1 MFAGVFSATGR
12 YTVVSQQTPLATK
25 YVCMLR
31 PYMRYSYTLV
41 PFVDGQVGVEYTPP
55 IYVYSERG
63 AYYTFR
69 GVTCYVMVSVHLR
82 CRRLVISRA
91 QHLRY
96 CYVYGC
102 CRTAWLNFIL
112 TVYAD
117 MYMYTYMH
125 CIVFC

>member
-1 MFAGVFSATGR
+1 MPCVCLPVCFSATGR

-63 AYYTFR
+63 AYMYYYTFR
-69 GVTCYVMVSVHLR
+69 GVTCHGV
-82 CRRLVISRA
+82 C
-91 QHLRY
+91 
-96 CYVYGC
+96 
-102 CRTAWLNFIL
+102 
-112 TVYAD
+112 TV
-117 MYMYTYMH
+117 
-125 CIVFC
+125 